1 MCHFEDVNG
10 VKSDKAER
18 QGGGVGE
25 EDSVDPHYSAFFFM
39 QRTFQSP
46 PPQFFPLSFSLCSLS
61 TVYWLHGEVLHNT
74 AFKNACPMV

>member
-25 EDSVDPHYSAFFFM
+25 EDSVDPHYPALFLCRGRS
-39 QRTFQSP
+39 SP
-46 PPQFFPLSFSLCSLS
+46 PPSFFPLSFSLCSLS